1 MNSGQWTTDRAHAHC
16 LLRWAKKGVHLNLHW
31 TDWPKNRQTTR
42 WLLYIASSNFVWQK
56 RENDKNEKCCRNI
69 AQNSSDLFILTE
81 KAMPCLFSSAYSPF
95 LVLLF
100 EIVVVLKFL
109 DLYKYLQEK
118 RQENQKNRSIL
129 PWHVFDVLILWHYA
143 FDI

>member
-1 MNSGQWTTDRAHAHC
+1 MNVWMNSGQWTTDRAHAHC

-95 LVLLF
+95 QVYEYARATIWKRCRSKVLRP
-100 EIVVVLKFL
+100 
-109 DLYKYLQEK
+109 LQISTGETPRKSEK
-118 RQENQKNRSIL
+118 
-129 PWHVFDVLILWHYA
+129 
-143 FDI
+143 